1 MTAFFFDVYNKFDL
15 GQYLMTEREKIMKTL
30 LLLLVTLS
38 LGFVSFTNFHAEHS
52 TAQALNQNLPARL
65 PANESPIE
73 QDDSPKSFDRLIEKA
88 KNSGTVRVIIGL
100 RVANYKPEGELN
112 ARQLKKQR
120 AKIKR
125 AQNALLNRLK
135 SFRLKEV
142 KKFDNIPF
150 ISAEVGVDALTRMQ
164 KFKEI
169 KSIQEDE
176 AVAPM

>member
-1 MTAFFFDVYNKFDL
+1 
-15 GQYLMTEREKIMKTL
+15 MKNL
-30 LLLLVTLS
+30 LLLITLS
-38 LGFVSFTNFHAEHS
+38 FGFVFFTNFHAEHS
-52 TAQALNQNLPARL
+52 TAQTLNQNSPARL
-65 PANESPIE
+65 PTSESQMG
-73 QDDSPKSFDRLIEKA
+73 QDDLAGTFDRLIEKA
-88 KNSGTVRVIIGL
+88 QNSGTVRVIIGL
-100 RVANYKPEGELN
+100 RVTNYKPEGELN
-112 ARQLKKQR
+112 ARQIKKQR

-135 SFRLKEV
+135 SFRLKEI

-150 ISAEVGVDALTRMQ
+150 ISAGVGADALTRMR

>member
-1 MTAFFFDVYNKFDL
+1 
-15 GQYLMTEREKIMKTL
+15 MTEREEIMKTL
-30 LLLLVTLS
+30 LLLIITLS
-38 LGFVSFTNFHAEHS
+38 FGFVFFTNFHAERS
-52 TAQALNQNLPARL
+52 TAQILNQNSPARL
-65 PANESPIE
+65 QTNESPMR
-73 QDDSPKSFDRLIEKA
+73 QDDLSGTFDRLIEKA

-120 AKIKR
+120 AKIKQ

-135 SFRLKEV
+135 SFRLKEI

-150 ISAEVGVDALTRMQ
+150 ISVGVGVDSLTRMQ